1 LEFRIVEAISLI
13 LVAGALILLGL
24 RAIVFEQ
31 ALTLITIAVSL
42 VTGKYLGRYEQQII
56 ERIRGRDGDGEDEY

>member
-1 LEFRIVEAISLI
+1 MEFRIVEAISLM

-42 VTGKYLGRYEQQII
+42 VTGKYLGRYEERII
-56 ERIRGRDGDGEDEY
+56 ERIRGR

>member
-1 LEFRIVEAISLI
+1 LEFRVVEAISLI

-56 ERIRGRDGDGEDEY
+56 ERIRGR

>member
-1 LEFRIVEAISLI
+1 LEFRIVEAISLM

-42 VTGKYLGRYEQQII
+42 VTGKYLGRYEERII
-56 ERIRGRDGDGEDEY
+56 ERIRGR

>member
-1 LEFRIVEAISLI
+1 MEFRIVEAISLM

-42 VTGKYLGRYEQQII
+42 VTGKYLGKYEQQII
-56 ERIRGRDGDGEDEY
+56 ERIRGR

>member
-1 LEFRIVEAISLI
+1 MEFKVVEAISLI

-42 VTGKYLGRYEQQII
+42 VTGKYLGKYEEQII
-56 ERIRGRDGDGEDEY
+56 ERIRGR

>member
-56 ERIRGRDGDGEDEY
+56 ERIRGR

>member
-1 LEFRIVEAISLI
+1 MEFRIVEAISLI

-56 ERIRGRDGDGEDEY
+56 ERIRGR

>member
-1 LEFRIVEAISLI
+1 LEFKVVEAISLI

-42 VTGKYLGRYEQQII
+42 VTGKYLGRYEEQII
-56 ERIRGRDGDGEDEY
+56 ERIRGRDREWR

>member
-1 LEFRIVEAISLI
+1 LEFKVVEAISLI

-56 ERIRGRDGDGEDEY
+56 KRIRGR